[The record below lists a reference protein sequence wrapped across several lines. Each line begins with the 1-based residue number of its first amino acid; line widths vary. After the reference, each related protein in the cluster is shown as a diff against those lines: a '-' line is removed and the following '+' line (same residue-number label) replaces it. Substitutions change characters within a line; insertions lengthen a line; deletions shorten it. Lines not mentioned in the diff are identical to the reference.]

1 MSFNPIKLTQ
11 LDPLQ
16 IYSIILMFSL
26 RELNLAPL
34 EAFVPFIP
42 FCGFFLI
49 TYEVPLKWPLEARTE
64 MKHISLYL
72 TRWEFFFFCFYY
84 GPELVHQR
92 CKCYTFN
99 EERTMLFIRDK
110 VTMKERYF
118 FPSEILLFCSLVLN
132 QYPQPCDCKG
142 TELECINA
150 DLRAV
155 PVISSNTTLL
165 WVEFTSWW
173 YLPVQSYGNHVV

>member
-1 MSFNPIKLTQ
+1 MTQ
-11 LDPLQ
+11 RGC
-16 IYSIILMFSL
+16 SINS
-26 RELNLAPL
+26 
-34 EAFVPFIP
+34 
-42 FCGFFLI
+42 CW
-49 TYEVPLKWPLEARTE
+49 LKWNLILFIFQ
-64 MKHISLYL
+64 IS
-72 TRWEFFFFCFYY
+72 RAGRRERCRFCCSVHW
-84 GPELVHQR
+84 PDLVHQR